1 MVRKISQRHDQ
12 QGVGGLPFLLATL
25 YESARLL
32 PAGLFLQRCSLKHGR
47 RFFFCHIGFS
57 LYNIICGCFVTL
69 ILFLAYAFL
78 PGVFLDLRRHT
89 YIKLL

>member
-32 PAGLFLQRCSLKHGR
+32 PAGLFLQRCSFKHGR
-47 RFFFCHIGFS
+47 RFFSAILDFPYI
-57 LYNIICGCFVTL
+57 TL
-69 ILFLAYAFL
+69 SVAALL
-78 PGVFLDLRRHT
+78 P
-89 YIKLL
+89 